1 MPGSAPERRRAGRR
15 VRSAAAPAARRLPV
29 LGRIFAVRDSL
40 LVRVL
45 ASSVLVAVCSVTA
58 TAWLAVQGTTGAI
71 TQEQG
76 ETLAIDTE
84 IHDALLGYAATHPDW
99 SGVGATLRDLADETG
114 RRVTLTTENRQV
126 IADSAADRPP
136 LPPRASSVVDPLAVD
151 VTLVSEDAG
160 RIDPRA
166 SGPFTLDSDERDRLR
181 GIADDVAA
189 CLNAQG
195 FETEVATEPG
205 GRPEVR
211 NIADVPAEWSTSCGM
226 DELDAPTEG
235 ERQALDELNELINT
249 CLARADRPPVTY
261 RLDGTWTSAEPAP
274 AGPGSKTVPADEAAP
289 PSPVAP
295 DPEPPAPDPPGDEPA
310 APSVDPGYPAEAVPE
325 PAGDPVPPAGDP
337 APPGGG
343 MEPAA
348 TPMPDPATGPSMPPA
363 APETDP
369 VEAACVDSSRR
380 EQLEP
385 YVAPAALLF
394 IDDPEAGADGP
405 LSLSGAG
412 LTRIVG
418 VVAAVL
424 LLTVLVS
431 VTVSTRLIRPVQA
444 LTRAVHR
451 MRAGEGASR
460 VPVRD
465 DGELGRLAAA
475 FNEMSEHLERMEEQR
490 KAMVSD
496 VSHELRTPLSNIR
509 GWLEAGQ
516 DGVVELG
523 PDRMAMLVE
532 ETLLLQRI
540 IDDLQDIALADA
552 GKLRLTTGPV
562 DLREAL
568 DQVVTAHRPRAGEA
582 GVTLRLDAPGG
593 LHLLADRERLI
604 QAVGN
609 LVGNAIRHTPDGG
622 HVTVRA
628 SRDGDTALI
637 EVADTGTGIAPEDLP
652 HVFSRFWRAEKS
664 RNRRTGGSGL
674 GLTIVRNL
682 VELHGGTVTATSEL
696 GTGSTFALRLP
707 LRVAD
712 GDSV

>member
-1 MPGSAPERRRAGRR
+1 M
-15 VRSAAAPAARRLPV
+15 
-29 LGRIFAVRDSL
+29 RDSL

-84 IHDALLGYAATHPDW
+84 IHDTLLGYAATHPDW

-114 RRVTLTTENRQV
+114 RRVSLTTENRQV

-166 SGPFTLDSDERDRLR
+166 TGPFTLDSDERDRLR

-195 FETEVATEPG
+195 FEAEVATEPG

-211 NIADVPAEWSTSCGM
+211 NIADVPVEWSASCGM

-249 CLARADRPPVTY
+249 CLARADRSPVTY

-274 AGPGSKTVPADEAAP
+274 ARPGSKTVPAAEAAP
-289 PSPVAP
+289 SPPMAP

-310 APSVDPGYPAEAVPE
+310 APSADPGEAVPE
-325 PAGDPVPPAGDP
+325 PAEDPVPPPGDP

-348 TPMPDPATGPSMPPA
+348 TPMPSPASGPSMAPT

-369 VEAACVDSSRR
+369 VEAACVDSGRR

-444 LTRAVHR
+444 LTREVRR
-451 MRAGEGASR
+451 MRAGEGAAR

-516 DGVVELG
+516 DGVATLDTE
-523 PDRMAMLVE
+523 RMAMLIE

-552 GKLRLTTGPV
+552 GKLRLSPGHV
-562 DLREAL
+562 DVRELLEQAVASHRLHAEAAEVELLL
-568 DQVVTAHRPRAGEA
+568 DVRDDI
-582 GVTLRLDAPGG
+582 RLV
-593 LHLLADRERLI
+593 ADRERLL
-604 QAVGN
+604 QVVGN
-609 LVGNAIRHTPDGG
+609 LLGNALRHTPGPG
-622 HVTVRA
+622 RVTVRA
-628 SRDGDTALI
+628 SRDDGAALI
-637 EVADTGTGIAPEDLP
+637 EVADTGSGIAAEDLP

-664 RNRRTGGSGL
+664 RDRRTGGSGL
-674 GLTIVRNL
+674 GLTIVRNI
-682 VELHGGTVTATSEL
+682 VELHGGTVSVASTL
-696 GTGSTFALRLP
+696 GEGSTFALRLP
-707 LRVAD
+707 LRA
-712 GDSV
+712 GDPGAG